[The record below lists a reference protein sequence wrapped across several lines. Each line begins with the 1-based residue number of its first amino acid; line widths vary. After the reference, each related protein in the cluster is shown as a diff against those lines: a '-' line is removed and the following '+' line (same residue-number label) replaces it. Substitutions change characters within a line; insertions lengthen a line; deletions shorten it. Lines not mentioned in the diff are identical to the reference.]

1 MFSHY
6 FWKLG
11 TNYPLQVVHI
21 IKSIQT
27 QNCQLKKKQINMM
40 SEPFNG

>member
-27 QNCQLKKKQINMM
+27 QNCQLTKQDKI
-40 SEPFNG
+40 